1 MDLSDYRA
9 QIDQIDEELV
19 RLISE
24 RMDVSAGVAAYKK
37 EHGLPVLDAK
47 REREKLLKIAGMTA
61 EDYRQY
67 TVSLFDLLMEL
78 RSGHH
83 MICPS
88 GGKVNPKFIK
98 IEKN

>member
-9 QIDQIDEELV
+9 QIDKIDEELV

-24 RMDVSAGVAAYKK
+24 RMDVTAGVAAYKQ

-47 REREKLLKIAGMTA
+47 REREKLLRIAEMSP
-61 EDYRQY
+61 EDYRRY

-78 RSGHH
+78 SRSNQTRLLGRAGSL
-83 MICPS
+83 P
-88 GGKVNPKFIK
+88 G
-98 IEKN
+98 